1 MSWRGGRGRRLA
13 GGEGEGPHAR
23 DGARREEGRRR
34 SEARS
39 EVEISDV
46 EITEEAAME
55 VGEGQRPY
63 LGMGPRG
70 TEAITAKWR

>member
-1 MSWRGGRGRRLA
+1 L
-13 GGEGEGPHAR
+13 
-23 DGARREEGRRR
+23 R

-39 EVEISDV
+39 EVEITEV

-63 LGMGPRG
+63 LGMGPREG
-70 TEAITAKWR
+70 QRP